1 VLNAPR
7 TLALAQASDFENL
20 LTARVLE
27 QREADGVM
35 RVALSGGGE
44 LEVPLS
50 TAQIGELVVVAI
62 HAGDVLLA
70 TELPR
75 GLSARNI
82 LQGLVEA
89 VETRGTLLALKVRA
103 GAVYHVHVTPGAARS
118 LSLQVGRQVWLV
130 VKTHS
135 CHLVSPL

>member
-1 VLNAPR
+1 
-7 TLALAQASDFENL
+7 L

-44 LEVPLS
+44 LEIPLS

-70 TELPR
+70 TEPPH

-82 LQGLVEA
+82 LPGLVES

-103 GAVYHVHVTPGAARS
+103 GAVYHVHITPGAARS
-118 LSLQVGRQVWLV
+118 LQLQVGKQVWLV

-135 CHLVSPL
+135 CHLVSAL